1 VEAEIPG
8 PGTLLGERY
17 RLDELIGEGAFS
29 QVFRASDLQSNED
42 VALKLLGAGS
52 VEVAGL
58 ERFRREAELAR
69 KLVHPNSVRLLD
81 FDLESTPAFIVY
93 ELLEGQTLESLLAK
107 EGPMS
112 EAGVVVIASQVL
124 MSVREA
130 HSIGAVHR
138 DIKPANIFICR
149 GVGLVKVLD
158 FGIARTTGNAEAPLT
173 AAGLLIGT
181 PRYMPPEQIRG
192 SEPIPA
198 MDVYAVGMMMAEML
212 TGEPVLR
219 CTAVEACLAQLEPA
233 RIPLPERVERSGLA
247 AVIRR
252 ATEKDLDVRYAN
264 AAEMLAGLRR
274 VGPTASSEAPAPLES
289 EKARNRDSMS
299 PTEVMP
305 NPELVLGELLFNQPA
320 LAAPAAPLAPARPPA
335 PLPPSAPP
343 PATARAGGSAKW
355 LGATV
360 LLLLL
365 AILLTAFFVYA
376 VRTAP

>member
-1 VEAEIPG
+1 MDANIPG

-17 RLDELIGEGAFS
+17 RLDALIGEGAFS
-29 QVFRASDLQSNED
+29 QVFRAGDLQTNED
-42 VALKLLGAGS
+42 VALKLLSPGS

-81 FDLESTPAFIVY
+81 FNLESVPAFIVY
-93 ELLEGQTLESLLAK
+93 ELLEGQTLDRLLAN

-112 EAGVVVIASQVL
+112 EAGVVVMASQVL

-130 HSIGAVHR
+130 HALGAVHR
-138 DIKPANIFICR
+138 DIKPANVFICR

-158 FGIARTTGNAEAPLT
+158 FGIARTTGSAEAPLT

-198 MDVYAVGMMMAEML
+198 MDVYAIGMMMAEML

-219 CTAVEACLAQLEPA
+219 CTAVDACLAQLDPA
-233 RIPLPERVERSGLA
+233 RIALPARVERSGLA

-252 ATEKDLDVRYAN
+252 ATEKDLDLRYAN
-264 AAEMLAGLRR
+264 AAEMLAALRR
-274 VGPTASSEAPAPLES
+274 VGPTASSDPPAPLEA
-289 EKARNRDSMS
+289 EKVSRDSLS
-299 PTEVMP
+299 PTELMA
-305 NPELVLGELLFNQPA
+305 NPELVLGELLVNQPA
-320 LAAPAAPLAPARPPA
+320 LAAPVTPPPA
-335 PLPPSAPP
+335 PPLPMPPSAPP
-343 PATARAGGSAKW
+343 PPPAGSESSFKW
-355 LGATV
+355 LGATA

-365 AILLTAFFVYA
+365 AIAVTAFFVYTL
-376 VRTAP
+376 RTAP